1 MEGALGTAKLVPQ
14 IDNVPFYFF
23 SVWATFNPMVLIL
36 QRFQQMLAVSN

>member
-23 SVWATFNPMVLIL
+23 FCVGYIQPYGPHSAKISAN
-36 QRFQQMLAVSN
+36 ACS